1 MISFLNKCMYILLF
15 PANAQ
20 YHAAKKYFIKKESQ
34 IMMTILKNNKFYK
47 KKGEIFNIYD
57 RNILQNRKS

>member
-20 YHAAKKYFIKKESQ
+20 YHANKKYFIKKESQ
-34 IMMTILKNNKFYK
+34 IMMATLKNNKFYK
-47 KKGEIFNIYD
+47 KKGENFNIYD
-57 RNILQNRKS
+57 RNILQDRKS